1 MHAAQAREIWL
12 PNAGTT
18 VAPCRHVNHS
28 FAYTETTYAGFERVL
43 VSLAPKLVEPSPSD
57 VARAKRL
64 LGVLVETLAGV
75 AVGLAAGRVVTAV
88 GRELGTTVRDVIV
101 RELDANPWLPTSPRS
116 PGLVSDATRRSLV
129 TELAAILQP
138 RLCREVPGSRLLVA
152 AIRDSVARTVPH
164 RIATFDA
171 MLDRLATDEVAAFRF
186 GEHLLIGWQ
195 AFCAALTGT
204 EAEVVA
210 GSERVHATWR
220 AWRDHATHASPTPPA
235 FILRIG

>member
-1 MHAAQAREIWL
+1 
-12 PNAGTT
+12 
-18 VAPCRHVNHS
+18 VNHS
-28 FAYTETTYAGFERVL
+28 FAYTETTYASFERVL
-43 VSLAPKLVEPSPSD
+43 VARAPELVEPAPTD
-57 VARAKRL
+57 APAQRL

-88 GRELGTTVRDVIV
+88 GREFGAAVRDAIV
-101 RELDANPWLPTSPRS
+101 GELDASLWLPTSPRAR
-116 PGLVSDATRRSLV
+116 GLSSDARGRSLV
-129 TELAAILQP
+129 GELAAVLQP

-152 AIRDSVARTVPH
+152 AIRDALARMVPH

-204 EAEVVA
+204 GEAEVAA
-210 GSERVHATWR
+210 GSERVRATWR
-220 AWRDHATHASPTPPA
+220 AWRDHATHATRESPE
-235 FILRIG
+235 FIVRIG